1 MQHNKEFVVAITL
14 PSRPARESVLAQGPI
29 EKAFPDG
36 LEACTER
43 VRFSKEERFDPFDG
57 GLAMKRGIL
66 GGAAAEHELY
76 QFASDGIFTIDL
88 GELVDR
94 IQKNKRIGGFAA
106 DQQEQMRSSVIKW
119 VRQYQAGFPPQDE
132 DLDWSNISTGP
143 M

>member
-1 MQHNKEFVVAITL
+1 MHQNKEFVVAIAI
-14 PSRPARESVLAQGPI
+14 PARPARESVLAQGLI
-29 EKAFPDG
+29 EKAFPEG

-76 QFASDGIFTIDL
+76 QFASNGTFTIDL

-94 IQKNKRIGGFAA
+94 ILKIKRIGGFAA
-106 DQQEQMRSSVIKW
+106 DQQEQIRSS
-119 VRQYQAGFPPQDE
+119 
-132 DLDWSNISTGP
+132 
-143 M
+143 